1 MDTAAV
7 PDRHLDRTLIWIGFR
22 QLIPIALFV
31 AVFGAAFG
39 LAAVQAGLRDSTI
52 IVMSTVMFAGAAQ
65 FAALD
70 LWGAQIPLV
79 PLLLTVFAINARH
92 LLMGASLYPWL
103 RHLSPAR
110 RYGIMMVASDANWAM
125 AMQAFSRGLPGLGIL
140 FGGGLALWAAWIVGT
155 WLGVVL
161 GAAVATPQTYGL
173 DMVMGCFLLAM
184 VAGGEKDRQTLII
197 WAVAA
202 LSSLLAWA
210 FLPENSHVVVGA
222 IAGGLTGIFLP
233 EPAHD

>member
-7 PDRHLDRTLIWIGFR
+7 PDHHLDRTLIWIGFR

-39 LAAVQAGLRDSTI
+39 LAAVQAGLSDSTI
-52 IVMSTVMFAGAAQ
+52 IVMSTTMFAGAAQ

-70 LWGAQIPLV
+70 LWGTQIPLV

-103 RHLSPAR
+103 RHLNPAR

-140 FGGGLALWAAWIVGT
+140 FGGGLALWASWIVGT

-161 GAAVATPQTYGL
+161 GSTIAAPQAFGL

-184 VAGGEKDRQTLII
+184 VVGGEKDRQTLII

-202 LSSLLAWA
+202 LSSLLAWL
-210 FLPENSHVVVGA
+210 FLPENSHVVIGA
-222 IAGGLTGIFLP
+222 IAGGLTGIFLREP
-233 EPAHD
+233 EHD